1 MNLLEDEDES
11 NNPILSVVNIVDVFL
26 VIIAALLIAIANN
39 PFSPYNTENV
49 VVVKNPG
56 EENME
61 IIVKKGQEIEKYQS
75 TGEIGQGQGV
85 RAGIAYKMADGSF
98 VYVPENGH

>member
-1 MNLLEDEDES
+1 MNLLEDES

-49 VVVKNPG
+49 VVVKNVRK
-56 EENME
+56 
-61 IIVKKGQEIEKYQS
+61 IWKSLSKKVMKLRNIRRCSGGHVCFAMQEWKLAIC
-75 TGEIGQGQGV
+75 
-85 RAGIAYKMADGSF
+85 F
-98 VYVPENGH
+98 VV